1 MLPWIKDKLA
11 QLHAKTPQMLDAS
24 SNQVPVEAVAAA
36 NPDLFLAP
44 YSGLTK
50 AEYDQLTG
58 LGIPVVAYPD
68 KPWSTPWQDVISLTG
83 KALGK
88 QAQAKKLLA
97 DIDAAIAKKAKEHPE
112 FKDVTLAQV
121 WDTSGT
127 FYVYL
132 PADARV
138 QFTESLGFVTD
149 PAVASLDTGESTFYT
164 TVSMENLDRLK
175 DADILVTYA
184 DNATQ
189 LKAFTGSDA
198 AKLLPQV
205 AKGALASVV
214 GEAQVTA
221 VSPPTALSLT
231 WGLDAYVDEL
241 AKAVAASKK

>member
-1 MLPWIKDKLA
+1 M
-11 QLHAKTPQMLDAS
+11 
-24 SNQVPVEAVAAA
+24 
-36 NPDLFLAP
+36 
-44 YSGLTK
+44 
-50 AEYDQLTG
+50 
-58 LGIPVVAYPD
+58 
-68 KPWSTPWQDVISLTG
+68 
-83 KALGK
+83 
-88 QAQAKKLLA
+88 
-97 DIDAAIAKKAKEHPE
+97 
-112 FKDVTLAQV
+112 
-121 WDTSGT
+121 
-127 FYVYL
+127 
-132 PADARV
+132 